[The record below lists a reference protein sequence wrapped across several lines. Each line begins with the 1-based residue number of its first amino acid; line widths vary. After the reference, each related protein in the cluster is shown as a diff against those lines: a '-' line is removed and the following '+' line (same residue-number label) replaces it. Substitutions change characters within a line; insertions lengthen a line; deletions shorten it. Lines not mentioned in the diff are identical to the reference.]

1 MTEHTE
7 AYNEMVDFITNSKTR
22 PTFMKVADYVQEGLY
37 RWGDEKE
44 YEDKNFYI
52 KNFQKAMDDFIKL
65 PSVASW
71 KACSALGTFKGFSKS
86 KELVVTLKITKSKIA
101 VQ

>member
-1 MTEHTE
+1 MTEHTA
-7 AYNEMVDFITNSKTR
+7 AYSEMVDFITNSKTR

-44 YEDKNFYI
+44 YEDKNLYI

-65 PSVASW
+65 PSVATW
-71 KACSALGTFKGFSKS
+71 KACAALGTFKGFSKN